1 MEAFYQTR
9 NLRLKKV
16 FFKTREIELIAIALD
31 HLANDDKIKISVQD
45 KLTVSA
51 LLKQFNGKTG
61 GA

>member
-1 MEAFYQTR
+1 MEAFYQNR

-16 FFKTREIELIAIALD
+16 FFKTREIELIKIALD
-31 HLANDDKIKISVQD
+31 HLASDDKIKISVQD

-51 LLKQFNGKTG
+51 LLRQFNGKAG